1 MKDKIFSV
9 KTFLYLE
16 WNVLMIMVDYDF
28 WKLSYHRWFL
38 EFSNGRKFSEIHQ
51 IVEKY
56 KLIAR
61 TIRNVIK
68 LE

>member
-1 MKDKIFSV
+1 
-9 KTFLYLE
+9 
-16 WNVLMIMVDYDF
+16 MIMVDYDF

-38 EFSNGRKFSEIHQ
+38 EFSNGKKFSEIHQ

-61 TIRNVIK
+61 TIRTVIK